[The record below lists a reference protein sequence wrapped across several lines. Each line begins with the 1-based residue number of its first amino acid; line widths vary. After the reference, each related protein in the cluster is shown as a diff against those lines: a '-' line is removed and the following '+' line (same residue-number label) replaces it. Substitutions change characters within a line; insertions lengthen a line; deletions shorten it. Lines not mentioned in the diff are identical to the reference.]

1 MGSSASVINK
11 KINESNSLIQNP
23 LKKEDNTDKT
33 QINKKEH
40 IVVSSYGNKFNYND
54 TFERYQHR

>member
-11 KINESNSLIQNP
+11 KTNESNSLIQNP
-23 LKKEDNTDKT
+23 LKKEDKK

-40 IVVSSYGNKFNYND
+40 IVASNYGNKFNYND

>member
-11 KINESNSLIQNP
+11 KTNESNNLIQNP
-23 LKKEDNTDKT
+23 LKKQDKE

-40 IVVSSYGNKFNYND
+40 IVVSNYGNKFNYND
-54 TFERYQHR
+54 QFQRYQYR